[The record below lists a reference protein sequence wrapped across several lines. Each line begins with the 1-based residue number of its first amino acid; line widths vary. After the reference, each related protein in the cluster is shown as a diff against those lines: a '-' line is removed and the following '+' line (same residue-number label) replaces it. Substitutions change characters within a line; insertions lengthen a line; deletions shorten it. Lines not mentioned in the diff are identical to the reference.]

1 MKSASILGVQRGVN
15 KARKDRVHGSG
26 VTGGIVSENFH
37 TSHPKPAYSEQG
49 CLLAHARCGQ
59 KFRAGC
65 GPKFRALEEGEKLNT
80 CLTSVLF

>member
-37 TSHPKPAYSEQG
+37 TSHPKPSYSEQG
-49 CLLAHARCGQ
+49 CLLAH
-59 KFRAGC
+59 AGC